1 LSLSACQGAR
11 KTFGFEK
18 SIPDEF
24 RVISNQ
30 PLNVP
35 PDFNLRPPEKV
46 AEEKKSVDTREIR
59 ETLIGDTVED
69 TSKEKISKG
78 ENIFLKKAKTYE
90 ADPNIK
96 QELEQQR
103 KARSIEEDEKSLWDK
118 LTGESEDKDPV
129 VDSLK
134 ERERIIESEK
144 EGKAPAEG
152 EVPTI
157 EQKKSRNIL
166 KRIFDW

>member
-1 LSLSACQGAR
+1 MRLVVILIACLSLSACQGAR

-69 TSKEKISKG
+69 TSK
-78 ENIFLKKAKTYE
+78 
-90 ADPNIK
+90 
-96 QELEQQR
+96 
-103 KARSIEEDEKSLWDK
+103 
-118 LTGESEDKDPV
+118 
-129 VDSLK
+129 
-134 ERERIIESEK
+134 
-144 EGKAPAEG
+144 
-152 EVPTI
+152 
-157 EQKKSRNIL
+157 
-166 KRIFDW
+166 